1 MFNNIVIGEVRI
13 AIWLLPPKENVIR
26 QREVT
31 PVRKGGAITT
41 ILTKDNGGR
50 KEGG

>member
-1 MFNNIVIGEVRI
+1 MFNNIVIGEIRI

-31 PVRKGGAITT
+31 PIRKDGVITI
-41 ILTKDNGGR
+41 ILTKNNGVR
-50 KEGG
+50 KE